1 MMIMLAQQKK
11 AVFLMTALLT
21 LAFIVLL
28 IVGFV
33 YAGSLLVVE
42 VAPHHADV
50 GLVLAGNFGRAMYA
64 ADLYQRGFIPRIW
77 ISRPEREKLLVQL
90 DTLGVPY
97 PREEE
102 ISRAVLLKKG
112 VPEDRIEVI
121 GDGVSSTIAEARL
134 VADFLEKRSG
144 IRSLLIITSR
154 FHVRRAEAIF
164 QYVLRPRFQ
173 VEIFVVGTPYDGF
186 VADRWWADRDS
197 ARQVVLETAKI
208 ALFWVWTEY

>member
-1 MMIMLAQQKK
+1 MLAQQKK